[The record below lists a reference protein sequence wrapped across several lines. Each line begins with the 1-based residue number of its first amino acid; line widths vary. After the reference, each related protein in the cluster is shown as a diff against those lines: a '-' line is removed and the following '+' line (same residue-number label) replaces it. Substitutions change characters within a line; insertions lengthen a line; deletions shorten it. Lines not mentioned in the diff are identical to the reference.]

1 MAEILVNEN
10 DLESIIKSYSEK
22 NKGFAYKNGAK
33 DKLKWTF
40 NFYLD
45 GKECKIDAHFKK
57 DCCKILP
64 VGKNEIE
71 SNLLIAF
78 LESVCPNANVKHVQ
92 YIFECNKTISEK
104 MISDLDYENLVI
116 ITKKTNG
123 ISYEIKGHG
132 GDIVYLNVYENKL
145 MIQGKPLCV
154 FGIIINYLSDYILIE
169 SSINQNYNS
178 QVTHDI
184 HRKLLF
190 DKIKKIL
197 GDAYN
202 YLDQP
207 SVESLSS
214 SFDIIEIYKHQTNVF
229 EDYSGFLTGAFK
241 ALESYLK
248 KILINNYGYR
258 FNRGATFDMFKKN
271 SANGNLCA
279 IEMNNSI
286 SKIEQQHLLNLY
298 NIFQNKRNVYLHG
311 SGIGNSTRVIKKY
324 SEARDILN
332 EIMNAICE
340 SYKCFK

>member
-10 DLESIIKSYSEK
+10 DLENIIKSYSEQ
-22 NKGFAYKNGAK
+22 NKSFSYKNCANN
-33 DKLKWTF
+33 KLKWTF

-45 GKECKIDAHFKK
+45 GKECKIDAYFKK

-71 SNLLIAF
+71 SNQLIAF
-78 LESVCPNANVKHVQ
+78 LESVCPNANVEPVQ

-104 MISDLDYENLVI
+104 MLSDLDDEKLVI
-116 ITKKTNG
+116 ITKKYNG
-123 ISYEIKGHG
+123 NSYEVKGHG
-132 GDIVYLNVYENKL
+132 GDIVYLNIYENKL

-154 FGIIINYLSDYILIE
+154 FGTIISYLSNCILIE
-169 SSINQNYNS
+169 GSINKNYNN
-178 QVTHDI
+178 QVTYDI

-190 DKIKKIL
+190 DKIKIKL
-197 GDAYN
+197 EDAYS

-207 SVESLSS
+207 SVESLSA
-214 SFDIIEIYKHQTNVF
+214 SFDLIEIYKHQTNVF

-248 KILINNYGYR
+248 KILMNKYRYR
-258 FNRGATFDMFKKN
+258 FNRGATFDMFKKDP
-271 SANGNLCA
+271 ANGYLCA
-279 IEMNNSI
+279 IEMNTAI
-286 SKIEQQHLLNLY
+286 STTEQQHLLKLY

-332 EIMNAICE
+332 EIMDAICE

>member
-10 DLESIIKSYSEK
+10 DLENIIKSYSEK
-22 NKGFAYKNGAK
+22 NKSFAYKNCAK
-33 DKLKWTF
+33 DKSKWTF
-40 NFYLD
+40 NFYLN
-45 GKECKIDAHFKK
+45 GKECKIDAYFKK

-71 SNLLIAF
+71 SNQLIAF
-78 LESVCPNANVKHVQ
+78 IESVCPNANVKSVQ

-104 MISDLDYENLVI
+104 MISYLDDEKLVI
-116 ITKKTNG
+116 ITKKSNG
-123 ISYEIKGHG
+123 NSYEVKGHG

-197 GDAYN
+197 GDAFS

-207 SVESLSS
+207 SIESLSS
-214 SFDIIEIYKHQTNVF
+214 SFDLFEIYKQQTNVF

-241 ALESYLK
+241 TLESYLK
-248 KILINNYGYR
+248 KILINKYGYR
-258 FNRGATFDMFKKN
+258 FNRGATFDMFKKDPAN
-271 SANGNLCA
+271 SYLCA
-279 IEMNNSI
+279 IEMNTAI
-286 SKIEQQHLLNLY
+286 STIEQQHLLNLY
-298 NIFQNKRNVYLHG
+298 IFLTSKP
-311 SGIGNSTRVIKKY
+311 SIIS
-324 SEARDILN
+324 
-332 EIMNAICE
+332 
-340 SYKCFK
+340 